1 MTQSKCPTT
10 YTNSFLSLMNSSIAE
25 TLEKHW
31 FVVTKNKDPTL
42 ECKTEQWKSEETT
55 RSNTGSLRHN
65 HTIKSVFFS
74 VHRVEIFNC
83 ATINLSCM
91 LYLPFYIPFVLM
103 CKPDRTVAPLGPLA
117 IPWCIAMRLVNPI
130 VPCIPSGSQ
139 GLPSLCLNPDCYR
152 YRNELK
158 LWLFILPVLNAT
170 SVQFYTKKDSTHN
183 QG

>member
-1 MTQSKCPTT
+1 MRQSKCLTT

-42 ECKTEQWKSEETT
+42 EGKTEQWKSEGTT
-55 RSNTGSLRHN
+55 RSNTVSLRHH
-65 HTIKSVFFS
+65 HTIKSVLFS
-74 VHRVEIFNC
+74 VHRMEIFNC
-83 ATINLSCM
+83 ATVNLSCI

-103 CKPDRTVAPLGPLA
+103 CKPGRTVAPLGPLA
-117 IPWCIAMRLVNPI
+117 IPCCSALRLVNPTLLGSKWI
-130 VPCIPSGSQ
+130 PRPSFPVPQTWLLQI
-139 GLPSLCLNPDCYR
+139 
-152 YRNELK
+152 EKWAK
-158 LWLFILPVLNAT
+158 LWLFILPILNAT